1 MKFKTVHKKLDAA
14 MKLDENKAWFFAI
27 DNGVKEEIVQ
37 LNTIDQLFDKGI
49 DSLNKS
55 LGKYANTTI
64 ELYKKPKGQK
74 YSNITLK
81 DTGDFYRSFKVEVT
95 KDSIKINANPIKE
108 DNNLFD
114 DFGAEI
120 VGLTTQ
126 NRMRVSEM
134 ILNKI
139 IIYVKKQLQI

>member
-14 MKLDENKAWFFAI
+14 MKLDEDKGWFFAI

-55 LGKYANTTI
+55 LGKYTSFTI
-64 ELYKKPKGQK
+64 ELKKAKGQK
-74 YSNITLK
+74 TSNITLK
-81 DTGDFYRSFKVEVT
+81 DTGDFYRSFKVEAT

-134 ILNKI
+134 ILNNI